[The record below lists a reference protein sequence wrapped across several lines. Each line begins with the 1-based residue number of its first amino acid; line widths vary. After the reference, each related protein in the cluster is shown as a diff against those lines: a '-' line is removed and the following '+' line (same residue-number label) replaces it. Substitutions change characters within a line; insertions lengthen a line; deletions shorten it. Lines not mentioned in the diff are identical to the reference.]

1 MLNKIRSMTDLHPSF
16 NTLID
21 LLNCQTWCFVFFL
34 FFVFLFGNLFD
45 SSRVLESHE
54 V

>member
-1 MLNKIRSMTDLHPSF
+1 MTDLRPTF

-21 LLNCQTWCFVFFL
+21 LLNCQTWCFFFC
-34 FFVFLFGNLFD
+34 FFGNLFD